1 MAPVEVNGKIGYWGE
16 PTATLEW
23 CEDNYEVTYYVAEF
37 CKYNKINHN
46 YSQAYREL
54 HFSDI

>member
-37 CKYNKINHN
+37 CKYNKNK
-46 YSQAYREL
+46 A
-54 HFSDI
+54 